1 MPDIEISSDLSR
13 IDFHATSDLIKA
25 SYWGEKRTDEIN
37 RRGFENSLCVAAFL
51 EGKQVGFG
59 RAITDRALFAYLAD
73 IVVWPQHRGRG
84 IGKRLLA
91 ALLDHPDLATVV
103 HFSLTT
109 ADAQGLYAKFGFVPD
124 GRYMRLER
132 K

>member
-51 EGKQVGFG
+51 DGKQVGFG

>member
-132 K
+132 Q